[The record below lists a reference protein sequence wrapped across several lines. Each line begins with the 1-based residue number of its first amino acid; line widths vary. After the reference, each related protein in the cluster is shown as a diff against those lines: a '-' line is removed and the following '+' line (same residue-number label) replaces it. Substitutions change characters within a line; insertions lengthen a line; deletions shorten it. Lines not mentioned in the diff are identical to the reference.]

1 MTVSTQTATGED
13 HSPAQPSVRST
24 RPSSE
29 RPESPEW
36 PEARLAGVLA
46 NRRWLVSRRPFRH
59 VRAGN
64 VFTPAFYEEL
74 RAAFEARVDDEA
86 ALHYARQH
94 DFYGAPMR
102 ADTTGPLGVFWA
114 PRLHQAF
121 LDIFGV
127 EFSGL
132 VTGGVHRHHPGSR
145 DGFPHNDISPE
156 HLSALPD
163 GEVLVSGDE
172 QPADGPYVRAVA
184 ILYYLNNGPWRPG
197 DGGETGLYRHWS
209 DPVAEPAA
217 TAPPRD
223 NTLLAFECTPYSY
236 HSFRANQRRRDSII
250 MFLHRSLGGYLDQ
263 WGDDGIAQYAD
274 G

>member
-1 MTVSTQTATGED
+1 MTVSTEPDAA
-13 HSPAQPSVRST
+13 SRAQPLGLERADHPGASW
-24 RPSSE
+24 SE
-29 RPESPEW
+29 
-36 PEARLAGVLA
+36 ADLAGVLA
-46 NRRWLVSRRPFRH
+46 NRRWLVDRRPFRH

-64 VFTPAFYEEL
+64 VFTPAFYEEV
-74 RAAFEARVDDEA
+74 RAAFDARLTDEA

-114 PRLHQAF
+114 PRFHQMF
-121 LDIFGV
+121 VDIFGV

-163 GEVLVSGDE
+163 GEVLVSGNE
-172 QPADGPYVRAVA
+172 QPAEGPYVRAVA
-184 ILYYLNNGPWRPG
+184 ILYYLNNGPWAPG
-197 DGGETGLYRHWS
+197 DGGETGLYRHWR
-209 DPVAEPAA
+209 DRVTEPVAA
-217 TAPPRD
+217 APPRD

-236 HSFRANQRRRDSII
+236 HSFRANRQRRDSVIV
-250 MFLHRSLGGYLDQ
+250 FLHRRLDGYLDQ